1 MYTKIVLMNRG
12 LFNGIRILNDFRL
25 IIQQQFRL
33 QITDRKYIITADNV
47 QTITA
52 DGSTYSTRIVGVRV
66 RTVGIL
72 LK

>member
-1 MYTKIVLMNRG
+1 MYTKIVLKNRG